1 MEWLRRLLESG
12 KIVDGKLDV
21 ESLLGAVNAEYPKHA
36 IPKET
41 YNDVAEQ
48 LKTANATIGTL
59 KKEHGDV
66 ETLQATIKTHEGTI
80 VTMEK
85 EHKTKINDMAV
96 DAAIEKALLGS
107 KAKHTDLLT
116 GKFDRDKIT
125 VKDGTV
131 TGVDEQLKTFKDTY
145 KDLFEEKLSGRT
157 PANPDGITPT
167 GNSAFETI
175 VNNADNMTAEQVA
188 AQFAALE
195 K

>member
-21 ESLLGAVNAEYPKHA
+21 EGLLATVNAEYPKHA

-48 LKTANATIGTL
+48 LKTANTTIGTL

-66 ETLQATIKTHEGTI
+66 EALQATIKTHEETI
-80 VTMEK
+80 ATMEK

-167 GNSAFETI
+167 GSSGFDSI